1 MKTIRDNTSKKN
13 IASNIFKQIGLPV
26 SYATKILDDVISILI
41 SNIVIKKTI
50 KIKNFGTFSLKKKSK
65 RIGRNPKSKIEH
77 EITERNVV
85 AFYSAEDLKKKMN
98 NNDTK

>member
-41 SNIVIKKTI
+41 SNIQ
-50 KIKNFGTFSLKKKSK
+50 
-65 RIGRNPKSKIEH
+65 
-77 EITERNVV
+77 
-85 AFYSAEDLKKKMN
+85 YS
-98 NNDTK
+98 